1 MVAKPDG
8 DLEPMSQEIK
18 TLLEQMSSKPQTVP
32 QVAPSKPN
40 PRAATAK
47 PSSDDATRKYVLS
60 ALEKECTAVR
70 NAPEGM
76 GNHQINSSAFALGQL
91 VGAGVLSESEARV
104 ALEDAVNSWA
114 KPDPNAQAS
123 IDSGIQA
130 GKLEPRDMS
139 HVGTK
144 MLGKQ
149 KPKAAKPSTGKNSS
163 DPVAKSELPEFSL
176 VAGDYAVTKNYPHI
190 VEIKKGK
197 EVEKVM
203 VKICN
208 FFAWITAETT
218 KDDGSGTNQKYITLE
233 GVLEDGTALHQID
246 VPTSSFGGMAWV
258 TKEWGARAIVQ
269 PYQNAQNKLRHAIQV
284 LSAEKDYNNRTVYT
298 HTGWRDLKGF
308 GHVYLHTGGAL
319 GSSGAVPN
327 IEVDL
332 AKYERYSLPSGMT
345 NTETQTAIQ
354 ASLTLLE
361 TAPNNVT
368 TPLWLAVWRSVLG
381 AATYNIFVYGIT
393 GTGKSGLVGLML
405 SHFGSSFR
413 GHTLPDNWESTP
425 SKLEKLLFTLKDAVT
440 VIDDFNPKGS
450 SIERQKLH
458 SMADRILRGQA
469 NGQSR
474 GRMTWGQGG
483 VLEAATQYKP
493 RGLTIV
499 TGEDIPTGT
508 SLRARNLILELK
520 RGDLRR
526 DKLMPL
532 NQAAEN
538 GVLANGMSAYIQWLA
553 PRLEDVQ
560 AWHRVRSQQH
570 DLELS
575 KILPDTT
582 HGQTLNATADLL
594 ASLEV
599 WLSFALETGSMTQDQ
614 AGALLDRADNAL
626 VTVAML
632 QTAHQSASDPV
643 TRFIELLVAVLS
655 SGKAHLL
662 EQSSGKPLDGDDSQ
676 QWGYALKTRG
686 GGMNESERY
695 EPQGT
700 CIGWLG
706 DDAILLNP
714 QAAWSEIQAMA
725 NKQGEVIAKSFDAT
739 KKALAERGVIST
751 YPTKKGEEYTVLRR
765 ISGNQ
770 ARVLEVR
777 ISSLETSKDDSDKNS
792 GYRGVNKSVTSVT
805 GAKNSVLDRLYPLQ
819 AIRNVTDESVTP
831 PAPDSSSTAQ
841 NGQGEVLRML
851 RAVTDVH
858 NGLDTVNDSSLEGIT
873 DVTDYSIPI
882 PLPMNMA
889 ELQSRILE
897 TLKGGTVSR
906 HKLPRLFGIKSSDLE
921 TALTA
926 LLNCGEIEETAQ
938 GLSLPMANISRV
950 TKPQQEGEL

>member
-1 MVAKPDG
+1 MHKAMASSQAAK
-8 DLEPMSQEIK
+8 E
-18 TLLEQMSSKPQTVP
+18 KP
-32 QVAPSKPN
+32 
-40 PRAATAK
+40 
-47 PSSDDATRKYVLS
+47 
-60 ALEKECTAVR
+60 
-70 NAPEGM
+70 APE
-76 GNHQINSSAFALGQL
+76 
-91 VGAGVLSESEARV
+91 
-104 ALEDAVNSWA
+104 
-114 KPDPNAQAS
+114 P
-123 IDSGIQA
+123 
-130 GKLEPRDMS
+130 
-139 HVGTK
+139 
-144 MLGKQ
+144 
-149 KPKAAKPSTGKNSS
+149 
-163 DPVAKSELPEFSL
+163 LPEFSL
-176 VAGDYAVTKNYPHI
+176 KAGNYGVTANYPHI

-197 EVEKVM
+197 GANGAEEEYTLDL
-203 VKICN
+203 CN
-208 FFAWITAETT
+208 FTAWIIAETT

-233 GVLEDGTALHQID
+233 GMLDDGTALPQID
-246 VPTSSFGGMAWV
+246 VPTSSFGSMAWI

-269 PYQNAQNKLRHAIQV
+269 PYQNAQNKLRHAIQI
-284 LSAEKDYNNRTVYT
+284 LSAARDYSDRTVYT
-298 HTGWRDLKGF
+298 HTGWRNLKGY
-308 GHVYLHTGGAL
+308 GHVYLHNGGAL
-319 GSSGAVPN
+319 GASGSIPD

-332 AKYERYSLPSGMT
+332 AKYERYSLPNGVSLA
-345 NTETQTAIQ
+345 ETRAAIQ
-354 ASLTLLE
+354 TSLALLE
-361 TAPNNVT
+361 TAPDTVT
-368 TPLWLAVWRSVLG
+368 IPLWLAVLRSVLG
-381 AATYNIFVYGIT
+381 AATYSIFVYGIT
-393 GTGKSGLVGLML
+393 GTGKSGFVGLML

-425 SKLEKLLFTLKDAVT
+425 SKLEKLLFTLKDAVA

-526 DKLMPL
+526 DLLMPL

-582 HGQTLNATADLL
+582 HGQTLNATADLM

-662 EQSSGKPLDGDDSQ
+662 EQSSGKPLDGDESQ

-695 EPQGT
+695 EPQGA

-706 DDAILLNP
+706 EDAILLNP

-739 KKALAERGVIST
+739 KKALAERGAITTRLRDLCVQ
-751 YPTKKGEEYTVLRR
+751 YTVGRR
-765 ISGNQ
+765 IAGRQYN
-770 ARVLEVR
+770 VLEVKL
-777 ISSLETSKDDSDKNS
+777 SALEDAKDDSDKNS
-792 GYRGVNKSVTSVT
+792 GYRGVKKLPTLPT
-805 GAKNSVLDRLYPLQ
+805 GAKNTVLDRLYPMALTT
-819 AIRNVTDESVTP
+819 NVGSEVPTP
-831 PAPDSSSTAQ
+831 LAVSSSRTTQ
-841 NGQGEVLRML
+841 NEQGEVLVVL
-851 RAVTDVH
+851 VAEKVTT
-858 NGLDTVNDSSLEGIT
+858 NGLDTVNNSNLEG
-873 DVTDYSIPI
+873 VGSVGSYSIPI
-882 PLPMNMA
+882 PLP
-889 ELQSRILE
+889 
-897 TLKGGTVSR
+897 
-906 HKLPRLFGIKSSDLE
+906 
-921 TALTA
+921 
-926 LLNCGEIEETAQ
+926 LNPEIDTSNFIA
-938 GLSLPMANISRV
+938 
-950 TKPQQEGEL
+950 GEL